1 LVALLSCAALGC
13 SSLGGSA
20 VRTGPLH
27 MAPHLGPVMVFAAGQ
42 PMSGT
47 ELGVVEVHASQVEAT
62 IETLMPLFVDKVAQ
76 LGGNA
81 AVIDVRANFEMVA
94 HPYAETYVYPCG
106 FRSTCIGTHMYA
118 TNDEVMVVTMRGRA
132 FSVPTTAPPAAP
144 APPAGGG
151 PSP

>member
-1 LVALLSCAALGC
+1 
-13 SSLGGSA
+13 
-20 VRTGPLH
+20 

-42 PMSGT
+42 PLSGT
-47 ELGVVEVHASQVEAT
+47 ELGVVEVHASQMEAT

-81 AVIDVRANFEMVA
+81 AVIDGVRANFEMVA

-132 FSVPTTAPPAAP
+132 FSVPTTAPPVPPAAP

-151 PSP
+151 SNP